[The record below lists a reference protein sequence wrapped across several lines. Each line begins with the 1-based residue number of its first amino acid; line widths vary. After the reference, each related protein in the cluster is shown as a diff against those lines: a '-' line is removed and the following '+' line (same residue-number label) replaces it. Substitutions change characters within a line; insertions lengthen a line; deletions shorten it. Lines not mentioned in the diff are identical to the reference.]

1 MDQLWYTWSTTGLGS
16 VIGHRVRAAS
26 PRLLN
31 LQDKVY
37 QEIEKYLHYTL
48 PDDINPYN
56 ITTASSPY
64 SLAYIATERYGPLLM
79 HRVYAGKD
87 IYGRAGVFF
96 IHVLANLNDITPLE
110 VIDSWHSPFW
120 QVRDSLLSA
129 EQVELPAVQKRDLIA
144 GSLSVATMMREH
156 INQRHYQ
163 KNLEILVRTYLTLEN
178 WQNVYLETYA
188 ADGIHSAAERN
199 AELIWGLLHCLPPYL
214 AKQVT
219 FSTYEGKLEDHPATQ
234 IVATCFSSL
243 ENLQRE
249 PSHPGFVLKWGYGL
263 DGSLLLQ
270 EADIYQDQA
279 LQSSQ
284 SAEQLQACTTYAHAT
299 VEKFLSGNFEDWK
312 AVQTF
317 FDMTLSW
324 KINNLSSFLGTY
336 QLFSD
341 YHFNTDNIKQILRPE
356 NAVVLLAQDSVC
368 SAILSFLVK
377 ESPNR
382 TTWWEDAGQRLWMN
396 LATYATTSKDLP
408 QILAKFATFLGNV
421 IRIELIDGNQLK
433 ADAYLPV
440 LEIIAP
446 ATQRPE
452 LWKQLLTD
460 LAPRLQADEQQY
472 PYELLG
478 DDVYQI
484 ILKNCAYVRDI
495 SNEMV
500 ADWLHITWTDIE
512 SFCNWDIPGS
522 WKVKAIVRLIL
533 HNQDKFPVDVD
544 LVAIISAVQIY
555 YEQALVELA
564 HGAAPLAIYHL
575 KALSKNGYMLNSSA
589 VDRLL
594 QAHCLDVNEIAL
606 ILKQTGMDVDE
617 LHSLFLQHWEYLLL
631 VAPDQA
637 IVQDCVEHFLRQKL
651 DISILKAAGTGAV
664 LDTVFNSEQC
674 RFEER
679 VAAKNWCLIRQ
690 TLLIGREAEAR
701 KLVTNE
707 QKLHALAEAITVC
720 DLGKKST
727 YWDAFFQYIT
737 PAIQDEDDLHRILET
752 IAPVCLFS
760 IKTNSIYFDF
770 IESIAP
776 YVSKSDKVNNNPQRL
791 LIYLQYVIARNLD
804 QKEIDHNFKRNEA
817 LPRIFQQLL
826 QNADKK
832 IFDYIND
839 KRVWGTNEWKIWKKY
854 LGDVRPDGPNNIK
867 RFFPGKKETVKIV
880 AITPDHALT
889 YKSKLQA
896 PVAPVGLAAYSQFP
910 QSTVKTVPTAPK
922 NPSPVNIPM
931 PQAKIS
937 LRSSE
942 QHVPS
947 SHMLPDSAQ
956 ALPDISFRLHPYA
969 SSEDEEYVAYYGFI
983 DGEMHGI
990 TLKDFQR
997 IDKLKI
1003 IYFDYVADR
1012 NKNRPAHDKLIELLR
1027 DHERE
1032 RLAYHRDESL
1042 SINASI
1048 NLLARQQLF
1057 YNTVSGFDF
1066 YGDEKIVNKINNIC
1080 KKCKEV
1086 SSSYRKFINNKLYSE
1101 DDLRIV
1107 IEVFIQEY
1115 WLDYCFRY
1123 KGGISRWF
1131 DNAVENH
1138 PYTTK
1143 RYKNVLERYRQQ
1155 KKR

>member
-1 MDQLWYTWSTTGLGS
+1 MDQLWYTWSTAGLGS

-64 SLAYIATERYGPLLM
+64 SLAYIATERYGPLLL
-79 HRVYAGKD
+79 HRVYAGND
-87 IYGRAGVFF
+87 DYGRAGVFF
-96 IHVLANLNDITPLE
+96 IHVLVNLNDITPLE

-120 QVRDSLLSA
+120 QVRDSLPA

-144 GSLSVATMMREH
+144 GSLSVATMMRER
-156 INQRHYQ
+156 INQSHYQ

-188 ADGIHSAAERN
+188 ADGIHSATERN

-219 FSTYEGKLEDHPATQ
+219 FSTYEGKFEDHPATR
-234 IVATCFSSL
+234 IVATCFSAL

-270 EADIYQDQA
+270 EADIHQDQA
-279 LQSSQ
+279 SQSSL
-284 SAEQLQACTTYAHAT
+284 SAEQLQACATYAHAT
-299 VEKFLSGNFEDWK
+299 VDKFLSSNSEDWK

-324 KINNLSSFLGTY
+324 KINNLSSFLATY

-341 YHFNTDNIKQILRPE
+341 HHFDTDNIKQILRPE
-356 NAVVLLAQDSVC
+356 NAVVLLVQDSVRA
-368 SAILSFLVK
+368 AILSFLVK

-382 TTWWEDAGQRLWMN
+382 TTWWEDAGQRLWKK
-396 LATYATTSKDLP
+396 LATYATTINDLR
-408 QILAKFATFLGNV
+408 QILAEFATFLGDV
-421 IRIELIDGNQLK
+421 IRIELIGGDHLK

-446 ATQRPE
+446 AMQRPE

-460 LAPRLQADEQQY
+460 LTPRLQADEQQY

-484 ILKNCAYVRDI
+484 ILKNCAHVRDL
-495 SNEMV
+495 SNEMI

-512 SFCNWDIPGS
+512 SFCNWDIPDS
-522 WKVKAIVRLIL
+522 WKAKAIVRLIL
-533 HNQDKFPVDVD
+533 HDQDKFPADVD

-564 HGAAPLAIYHL
+564 HDAAPLAIYHL
-575 KALSKNGYMLNSSA
+575 KALTKNGYTLNVSA

-594 QAHCLDVNEIAL
+594 QAHCLDANEIAL
-606 ILKQTGMDVDE
+606 ILKQIGMDADE
-617 LHSLFLQHWEYLLL
+617 LHYLFLQHWEYLLL
-631 VAPDQA
+631 VAPYQA

-664 LDTVFNSEQC
+664 LDTVFKSEQC

-679 VAAKNWCLIRQ
+679 VAAKYWRLIRK

-737 PAIQDEDDLHRILET
+737 PVIQDEDDLHRIIEN

-760 IKTNSIYFDF
+760 IKTSSIYFDF

-791 LIYLQYVIARNLD
+791 LIYLQYAIARILD
-804 QKEIDHNFKRNEA
+804 QKEIDRNFKRNEV

-826 QNADKK
+826 QHADKK
-832 IFDYIND
+832 TFDYIND
-839 KRVWGTNEWKIWKKY
+839 KRVWEINEWKIWKKY
-854 LGDVRPDGPNNIK
+854 LGDIRPDGPNNIK

-896 PVAPVGLAAYSQFP
+896 PLAPVGLAAYSQFS
-910 QSTVKTVPTAPK
+910 QLTVKTVPTAPK
-922 NPSPVNIPM
+922 KPSPANIPA

-947 SHMLPDSAQ
+947 SHTLPDSSQ
-956 ALPDISFRLHPYA
+956 SLPDISSTSHPYA
-969 SSEDEEYVAYYGFI
+969 SPEDEEYVAHYGFVG
-983 DGEMHGI
+983 GEMYGI
-990 TLKDFQR
+990 TLKNFQR

-1012 NKNRPAHDKLIELLR
+1012 NKNLPAPDKLVELLR

-1032 RLAYHRDESL
+1032 RLAYHRDESV

-1048 NLLARQQLF
+1048 DLLARQQLF
-1057 YNTVSGFDF
+1057 YNTIPGLDF
-1066 YGDEKIVNKINNIC
+1066 YGNEKIANKINNIC
-1080 KKCKEV
+1080 KKCKRV
-1086 SSSYRKFINNKLYSE
+1086 SGSYRKFINNKLYSE

-1115 WLDYCFRY
+1115 FLDNYLREE
-1123 KGGISRWF
+1123 GGISRWL
-1131 DNAVENH
+1131 DNVKVEH
-1138 PYTTK
+1138 PYAIK
-1143 RYKNVLERYRQQ
+1143 RYKNVLYRYRQQ
-1155 KKR
+1155 KKQ